1 MAVDIGPRIGIDGE
15 KTYKTEI
22 NNIIAQA
29 KMLSSEMKAVTSS
42 FDKNTTAEEKAAKTS
57 EVLNKQIENQQKRI
71 ELLTSKLQ
79 ESKDKTGENS
89 TETYKWQEA
98 VNKANAEL
106 NNMKK
111 KLDETSDGMDEN
123 KKDIKDVGDETE
135 EAGKKASVFGDV
147 LKANLTSDAI
157 KKGLEMLKNALKG
170 IGEAFK
176 EISLGSAAYADDI
189 ATMSTV
195 TGLST
200 KSLQEF
206 TYMSELVDTDVST
219 ITGSLTKL
227 TRTMSSAQDGS
238 KTATGA
244 FEKLGVAFKNSD
256 GSLRN
261 NEEVFYDVIEA
272 LGNMSNETE
281 RDALAMEI
289 FGKSAKEL
297 NPLIAAGKDGMEAF
311 RKEAEE
317 LGFVLTDEQLEALT
331 KVDDAYQRWQRTIE
345 MVKNTI
351 GVALAPAMESL
362 LTTAKEWVTG
372 IDWSAVGEAL
382 GEVMTEIGESLK
394 DVDVTQLL
402 KDITNGIKDLFNEVN
417 KIDFIGL
424 AKSIGNVINLISNH
438 GGKIAAAIGA
448 IGAAFAGLKI
458 ASLISSLG
466 GFGAAFAALTGPVG
480 IAIAAIGAIGA
491 VVMNWGTISTKATE
505 LWNNAKEAI
514 STAFTNLKE
523 SVTNTVEAMKTA
535 VTEKWESLK
544 NGIKNKV
551 TELKDAAVNKFQ
563 EMKNGLTEKVEAI
576 KGDVASKFEEIKSK
590 IQEKAE
596 GAKNKFLGAF
606 DEMKNGASTGA
617 GAVNR
622 AIAGISFGHLS
633 GAAGSA
639 YSWGYDMM
647 QNMANGINGGK
658 YLATNASS
666 GVARGI
672 SRYLHFSHPDVG
684 PLADFEEWMPDFMAG
699 LASGIKDNAYKVE
712 DAIDNVAGSLAF
724 SSPAANTTNN
734 SFGPV
739 AFNVTI
745 NSDTGLDRS
754 VVDNF
759 IQEVDE
765 GLSNLYNQRKAVF
778 G

>member
-1 MAVDIGPRIGIDGE
+1 MSVDIGPRIGIDGE
-15 KTYKTEI
+15 KQYRNEI
-22 NNIIAQA
+22 NNIITQA
-29 KMLSSEMKAVTSS
+29 KTLSTEMKVVTSS
-42 FDKNTTAEEKAAKTS
+42 FDKNTTAEEKAARTS
-57 EVLNKQIENQQKRI
+57 EVLTKQIDTQQKRLD
-71 ELLTSKLQ
+71 LLNEMLQHSK
-79 ESKDKTGENS
+79 EITGDNS
-89 TETYKWQEA
+89 TETMRWQQA
-98 VNKANAEL
+98 VNNATAEL
-106 NNMKK
+106 NDMKK
-111 KLDETSDGMDEN
+111 KLDETSNGMDEN
-123 KKDIKDVGDETE
+123 KEDIKDVGDETE
-135 EAGKKASVFGDV
+135 KAGKKASVFGDV

-157 KKGLEMLKNALKG
+157 KKGLETLKNALKG

-176 EISLGSAAYADDI
+176 EVAIGSAAYADDI
-189 ATMSTV
+189 STMATV

-227 TRTMSSAQDGS
+227 TKTMSSAKDGS
-238 KTATGA
+238 KTATSA
-244 FEKLGVAFKNSD
+244 FEELGVAFKNSD

-317 LGFVLTDEQLEALT
+317 LGYVLTDEQLEALT
-331 KVDDAYQRWQRTIE
+331 NVDDAYQRWQRTIE

-382 GEVMTEIGESLK
+382 GEVMTDIGESLK
-394 DVDVTQLL
+394 QVDVSQLL
-402 KDITNGIKDLFNEVN
+402 KDITKGIKDFFEEVK
-417 KIDFIGL
+417 KIDF
-424 AKSIGNVINLISNH
+424 KSFAESIANVINLISKH

-458 ASLISSLG
+458 ASLVSSLG

-491 VVMNWGTISTKATE
+491 VVMNWGTISTKAKE

-514 STAFTNLKE
+514 ATTFTNLKE
-523 SVTNTVEAMKTA
+523 SVTNTVESMKTA
-535 VTEKWESLK
+535 VIEKWENLK

-563 EMKNGLTEKVEAI
+563 EMKNGLTEKAETI
-576 KGDVASKFEEIKSK
+576 KSDVATKFGEIKDK
-590 IQEKAE
+590 IQTKAE
-596 GAKNKFLGAF
+596 EAKEKFLGAF
-606 DEMKNGASTGA
+606 DGMKQGASVGS
-617 GAVNR
+617 GAVNG
-622 AIAGISFGHLS
+622 AIAGVSFGHLS

-639 YSWGYDMM
+639 WGWGYDMM
-647 QNMANGINGGK
+647 SNMANGINSGK
-658 YLATNASS
+658 YLAINAAS
-666 GVARGI
+666 GVAHGI
-672 SRYLHFSHPDVG
+672 SKYLHFTHPDVG
-684 PLADFEEWMPDFMAG
+684 PLADFEKWMPDFMAG

-712 DAIDNVAGSLAF
+712 DAIDNVAGSLALN
-724 SSPAANTTNN
+724 PAANTTNN

>member
-15 KTYKTEI
+15 KQYRNEI
-22 NNIIAQA
+22 NNIITQA
-29 KMLSSEMKAVTSS
+29 KTLSTEMKAVTSS

-57 EVLNKQIENQQKRI
+57 EVLTKQIDTQQKRLD
-71 ELLTSKLQ
+71 LLNDMLQ
-79 ESKDKTGENS
+79 KSKDKTGENS
-89 TETYKWQEA
+89 TETLKWQQA
-98 VNKANAEL
+98 VNNATAEL
-106 NNMKK
+106 NDMKK
-111 KLDETSDGMDEN
+111 KLDETSNGMDEN
-123 KKDIKDVGDETE
+123 KEDIKDVGDETE
-135 EAGKKASVFGDV
+135 KAGKKASVFGDV

-157 KKGLEMLKNALKG
+157 KKGLEMLKDALKG

-176 EISLGSAAYADDI
+176 EISIGSAAYADDI
-189 ATMSTV
+189 STMATV
-195 TGLST
+195 TGLSA

-227 TRTMSSAQDGS
+227 TRTMSSAKDGS
-238 KTATGA
+238 KTATSA
-244 FEKLGVAFKNSD
+244 FEELGVAFKNSD

-317 LGFVLTDEQLEALT
+317 LGYVLSDEQLEALT
-331 KVDDAYQRWQRTIE
+331 NVDDAYQRWQRTIE

-382 GEVMTEIGESLK
+382 GEVMTDIGESLK
-394 DVDVTQLL
+394 QVDVTQLL
-402 KDITNGIKDLFNEVN
+402 KDITKGIKDFFNEVK
-417 KIDFIGL
+417 KIDFKGF
-424 AKSIGNVINLISNH
+424 AKSIGNVINLISKH

-491 VVMNWGTISTKATE
+491 VVMNWGTISTKAKE

-514 STAFTNLKE
+514 STTFTNLKE
-523 SVTNTVEAMKTA
+523 SVTNTVESMKTA

-563 EMKNGLTEKVEAI
+563 EMKNGLTEKVETI
-576 KGDVASKFEEIKSK
+576 KSDVATKFGEIKDK
-590 IQEKAE
+590 IQTKAE
-596 GAKNKFLGAF
+596 EAKNKFLGAF
-606 DEMKNGASTGA
+606 DQMKNGASTGA
-617 GAVNR
+617 GAVNG
-622 AIAGISFGHLS
+622 AIAGVSFGHLS

-639 YSWGYDMM
+639 WGWGYDMM
-647 QNMANGINGGK
+647 SNMANGINSGK
-658 YLATNASS
+658 YLAINAAS
-666 GVARGI
+666 GVAHGI

-684 PLADFEEWMPDFMAG
+684 PLAKFEEWMPDFMAG

-712 DAIDNVAGSLAF
+712 DAIDNVAGSLALN
-724 SSPAANTTNN
+724 PVANTTNN

>member
-15 KTYKTEI
+15 KNYKTQI

-57 EVLNKQIENQQKRI
+57 EVLNKQIENQQRRI

-123 KKDIKDVGDETE
+123 KEDIKDVGDETE

-176 EISLGSAAYADDI
+176 EISIGSAAYADDI
-189 ATMSTV
+189 STMSTV
-195 TGLST
+195 TGLSA

-227 TRTMSSAQDGS
+227 TKTMSSAKDGS

-244 FEKLGVAFKNSD
+244 FEQLGVAFKNSD

-311 RKEAEE
+311 RQEAEE
-317 LGFVLTDEQLEALT
+317 LGYVLTDEQLEALT
-331 KVDDAYQRWQRTIE
+331 SVDDAYQRWQRTIE

-394 DVDVTQLL
+394 QVDVSQLL
-402 KDITNGIKDLFNEVN
+402 KDITKGIKDFFKEVK
-417 KIDFIGL
+417 KIDFKGF
-424 AKSIGNVINLISNH
+424 AKSIGNVINLISKH
-438 GGKIAAAIGA
+438 GGQIAAAIGA

-491 VVMNWGTISTKATE
+491 VVMNWGTISTKAKE

-514 STAFTNLKE
+514 STTFTNLKE

-535 VTEKWESLK
+535 VTEKWENLK
-544 NGIKNKV
+544 NGINNKV

-563 EMKNGLTEKVEAI
+563 EMKSGLTEKVEAI
-576 KGDVASKFEEIKSK
+576 KGDVATKFEEIKGK
-590 IQEKAE
+590 IQTKAE
-596 GAKNKFLGAF
+596 EAKQKFLGAF
-606 DEMKNGASTGA
+606 DGMKQGSSVGVN
-617 GAVNR
+617 AVNG
-622 AIAGISFGHLS
+622 AIAGVNFGPLS
-633 GAAGSA
+633 GASGSA
-639 YSWGYDMM
+639 WGWGYDVGA
-647 QNMANGINGGK
+647 QMANGIK
-658 YLATNASS
+658 ASKS
-666 GVARGI
+666 LVESAASGI
-672 SRYLHFSHPDVG
+672 SHGIYKYLHFSHPDVG
-684 PLADFEEWMPDFMAG
+684 PLAKFEEWMPDFMAG

-724 SSPAANTTNN
+724 GSPASNTTNN

>member
-1 MAVDIGPRIGIDGE
+1 MAVDIGLRIGIDVE
-15 KTYKTEI
+15 KQYRNEI
-22 NNIIAQA
+22 NNIITQA
-29 KMLSSEMKAVTSS
+29 KTLSTEMKVVTSS
-42 FDKNTTAEEKAAKTS
+42 FDKNTTAEEKAARTS
-57 EVLNKQIENQQKRI
+57 EVLTKQIDTQQKRLD
-71 ELLTSKLQ
+71 LLNEMLQHSK
-79 ESKDKTGENS
+79 EITGDNS
-89 TETYKWQEA
+89 TETMRWQQA
-98 VNKANAEL
+98 VNNATAEL
-106 NNMKK
+106 NDMKK
-111 KLDETSDGMDEN
+111 KLDETSNGMDEN
-123 KKDIKDVGDETE
+123 KEDIKDVGDETE
-135 EAGKKASVFGDV
+135 KAGKKASVFGDV

-157 KKGLEMLKNALKG
+157 KKGLETLKNALKG

-176 EISLGSAAYADDI
+176 EVAIGSAAYADDI
-189 ATMSTV
+189 STMSTV
-195 TGLST
+195 TGLSA

-227 TRTMSSAQDGS
+227 TKTMSSAKDGS

-244 FEKLGVAFKNSD
+244 FEELGVAFKNSD

-317 LGFVLTDEQLEALT
+317 LGYVLTDEQLEALT
-331 KVDDAYQRWQRTIE
+331 NVDDAYQRWQRTIE

-382 GEVMTEIGESLK
+382 GEVMTDIGESLK
-394 DVDVTQLL
+394 QVDVGQLL
-402 KDITNGIKDLFNEVN
+402 KDITKGVKDFFKEVK
-417 KIDFIGL
+417 KIDFKGF
-424 AKSIGNVINLISNH
+424 AKSIGNVINLISKH

-458 ASLISSLG
+458 ASLVSSLG

-491 VVMNWGTISTKATE
+491 VVMNWGTISTKAKE

-514 STAFTNLKE
+514 STTFTNLKE
-523 SVTNTVEAMKTA
+523 SVTNTVESMKTA
-535 VTEKWESLK
+535 VTEKWENLK

-563 EMKNGLTEKVEAI
+563 EMKNGLTEKVETI
-576 KGDVASKFEEIKSK
+576 KSDVATKFGEIKDK
-590 IQEKAE
+590 IQTKAE
-596 GAKNKFLGAF
+596 EAKQKFLGAF
-606 DEMKNGASTGA
+606 DQMKNGASTGA
-617 GAVNR
+617 GAVNG
-622 AIAGISFGHLS
+622 AIAGVSFGHLS

-639 YSWGYDMM
+639 WGWGYDMM
-647 QNMANGINGGK
+647 SNMANGINSGK
-658 YLATNASS
+658 YLAINAAS
-666 GVARGI
+666 GVAHGI

-684 PLADFEEWMPDFMAG
+684 PLAKFEEWMPDFMAG

-712 DAIDNVAGSLAF
+712 DAIDNVAGSLALN
-724 SSPAANTTNN
+724 PASNTTNN

>member
-15 KTYKTEI
+15 KQYRTEI
-22 NNIIAQA
+22 NNIITQA
-29 KMLSSEMKAVTSS
+29 KTLSTEMKAVTSS

-57 EVLNKQIENQQKRI
+57 EVLTKQIDTQQKRLD
-71 ELLTSKLQ
+71 LLNDMLQ
-79 ESKDKTGENS
+79 KSKDKTGENS
-89 TETYKWQEA
+89 TETMKWQQA
-98 VNKANAEL
+98 VNNATAEL
-106 NNMKK
+106 NDMKK
-111 KLDETSDGMDEN
+111 KLDETSNGMDEN
-123 KKDIKDVGDETE
+123 KEGIKDVGDETE
-135 EAGKKASVFGDV
+135 KAGKKASVFGDV

-176 EISLGSAAYADDI
+176 DIAIGSAAYADDI

-206 TYMSELVDTDVST
+206 TYMSELVDTDVSV

-227 TRTMSSAQDGS
+227 TRTMSSAKDGS

-394 DVDVTQLL
+394 QVDVSQLL
-402 KDITNGIKDLFNEVN
+402 KDITNGIKDLFNVVKE
-417 KIDFIGL
+417 IDFIGL
-424 AKSIGNVINLISNH
+424 AKSIGNVINLISNN
-438 GGKIAAAIGA
+438 GRKIAAAIGA

-514 STAFTNLKE
+514 STTFTNLKE

-551 TELKDAAVNKFQ
+551 TELKDAAVNKFE
-563 EMKNGLTEKVEAI
+563 EMKNGLTEKVETI
-576 KGDVASKFEEIKSK
+576 KSDVATKFGEIKDK
-590 IQEKAE
+590 IQTKAE
-596 GAKNKFLGAF
+596 EAKQKFLGAF
-606 DEMKNGASTGA
+606 DQMKNGASTGA
-617 GAVNR
+617 GEVNR

-639 YSWGYDMM
+639 WSWGYDMM
-647 QNMANGINGGK
+647 SNMANGINSGK
-658 YLATNASS
+658 SLASNAAS

-672 SRYLHFSHPDVG
+672 RRYLHFSHPDVG

-724 SSPAANTTNN
+724 NSPASNTTNN

>member
-57 EVLNKQIENQQKRI
+57 EVLNKQIENQQRRI

-79 ESKDKTGENS
+79 ESKEKTGDNS

-111 KLDETSDGMDEN
+111 KLDETSSGMDEN
-123 KKDIKDVGDETE
+123 KEDIKDIGDETE
-135 EAGKKASVFGDV
+135 KAGKKASVFGDV

-176 EISLGSAAYADDI
+176 EVALGSAAYADDI

-219 ITGSLTKL
+219 ITGSLAKL
-227 TRTMSSAQDGS
+227 TKTMSSAKDGS

-244 FEKLGVAFKNSD
+244 FEQLGVAFKNSD

-331 KVDDAYQRWQRTIE
+331 KVDDAYQRWKRTIE

-351 GVALAPAMESL
+351 GVALAPAMEAL
-362 LTTAKEWVTG
+362 LTTAKELVTG

-394 DVDVTQLL
+394 QVDVSQLL
-402 KDITNGIKDLFNEVN
+402 KDITNGIKDLFNEVE
-417 KIDFIGL
+417 KIDFKGF
-424 AKSIGNVINLISNH
+424 AESIGKVINLISKH

-514 STAFTNLKE
+514 STTFTNLKE

-535 VTEKWESLK
+535 VTEKWENLK

-551 TELKDAAVNKFQ
+551 TELKDAAVNTFQ
-563 EMKNGLTEKVEAI
+563 EMKNGLTEKVETI
-576 KGDVASKFEEIKSK
+576 KSDVATKFGDIKDK
-590 IQEKAE
+590 IQTKAE
-596 GAKNKFLGAF
+596 EAKNKFLGAF
-606 DEMKNGASTGA
+606 DQMKNGASTGA

-639 YSWGYDMM
+639 WSWGHDMM
-647 QNMANGINGGK
+647 SNMANGINSAK
-658 YLATNASS
+658 YLAVNAASA
-666 GVARGI
+666 VARGI
-672 SRYLHFSHPDVG
+672 SRFLHFSHPDVG
-684 PLADFEEWMPDFMAG
+684 PLAKFEEWMPDFMAG

-712 DAIDNVAGSLAF
+712 DAIDNVAGTLAF
-724 SSPAANTTNN
+724 NSPASNTTNN

>member
-15 KTYKTEI
+15 KTYKTQI

-57 EVLNKQIENQQKRI
+57 EVLTKQIDNQQKRI

-79 ESKDKTGENS
+79 ESKEKTGDNS

-111 KLDETSDGMDEN
+111 KLDETSSGMDEN
-123 KKDIKDVGDETE
+123 KEDIKDVGDETE
-135 EAGKKASVFGDV
+135 KAGKKASVFGDV

-157 KKGLEMLKNALKG
+157 KKGLDMLKNALKG

-176 EISLGSAAYADDI
+176 EVAIGSAAYADDI
-189 ATMSTV
+189 STMSTV

-206 TYMSELVDTDVST
+206 TYMSELVDTDVSV

-227 TRTMSSAQDGS
+227 TRTMSSAKDGS

-331 KVDDAYQRWQRTIE
+331 SVDDAYQRWQRTIE

-382 GEVMTEIGESLK
+382 GEVMTDIGESLK
-394 DVDVTQLL
+394 QVDVTQLL
-402 KDITNGIKDLFNEVN
+402 KDITKGIKDFFNVVK
-417 KIDFIGL
+417 KIDFKGF
-424 AKSIGNVINLISNH
+424 AKSIGNVINLISKH
-438 GGKIAAAIGA
+438 GGTIAAAIGA

-491 VVMNWGTISTKATE
+491 VVMNWGTISTKAKE

-514 STAFTNLKE
+514 ATTFTNLKE

-535 VTEKWESLK
+535 VTEKWENLK
-544 NGIKNKV
+544 NGINNKV

-563 EMKNGLTEKVEAI
+563 EMKEGLTEKVETI
-576 KGDVASKFEEIKSK
+576 KSDVATKFGEIKDK
-590 IQEKAE
+590 IQTKAE
-596 GAKNKFLGAF
+596 EAKQKFLGAF
-606 DEMKNGASTGA
+606 DQMKNGASTGA
-617 GAVNR
+617 GAVNG
-622 AIAGISFGHLS
+622 AIAGVSFGHLS

-639 YSWGYDMM
+639 WGWGYDMM
-647 QNMANGINGGK
+647 SNMANGINSGK
-658 YLATNASS
+658 YLAVNAAS
-666 GVARGI
+666 GVAHGI

-684 PLADFEEWMPDFMAG
+684 PLAKFEEWMPDFMAG
-699 LASGIKDNAYKVE
+699 LANGIKDNAYKVE

>member
-15 KTYKTEI
+15 KQYRNEI
-22 NNIIAQA
+22 NNIITQA
-29 KMLSSEMKAVTSS
+29 KTLSTEMKVVTSS
-42 FDKNTTAEEKAAKTS
+42 FDKNTTAEEKAARTS
-57 EVLNKQIENQQKRI
+57 EVLTKQIDTQQKRLD
-71 ELLTSKLQ
+71 LLNEMLQHSK
-79 ESKDKTGENS
+79 EITGDNS
-89 TETYKWQEA
+89 TETMKWQQA
-98 VNKANAEL
+98 VNNATAEL
-106 NNMKK
+106 NDMKK
-111 KLDETSDGMDEN
+111 KLDETSNGMDEN
-123 KKDIKDVGDETE
+123 KEDIKDVGDETE
-135 EAGKKASVFGDV
+135 KAGKKASVFGDV

-176 EISLGSAAYADDI
+176 EISIGSAAYADDI
-189 ATMSTV
+189 STMATV
-195 TGLST
+195 TGLSA

-227 TRTMSSAQDGS
+227 TKTMSSAKDGS
-238 KTATGA
+238 KTATSA
-244 FEKLGVAFKNSD
+244 FEELGVAFKNSD

-317 LGFVLTDEQLEALT
+317 LGYVLTDEQLEALT
-331 KVDDAYQRWQRTIE
+331 NVDDAYQRWQRTIE

-362 LTTAKEWVTG
+362 LTTAKELVTG

-382 GEVMTEIGESLK
+382 GEVMTDIGESLK
-394 DVDVTQLL
+394 QVDVSQLL
-402 KDITNGIKDLFNEVN
+402 KDITKGIKDFFKEVK
-417 KIDFIGL
+417 KIDFKGF
-424 AKSIGNVINLISNH
+424 AKSIGNVINLISKH

-491 VVMNWGTISTKATE
+491 VVMNWGTISTNAKE

-514 STAFTNLKE
+514 ATTFTNLKE
-523 SVTNTVEAMKTA
+523 SVTNTVESMKAA
-535 VTEKWESLK
+535 VTEKWENLK
-544 NGIKNKV
+544 NGIKNIV

-563 EMKNGLTEKVEAI
+563 EMKNGLTEKVETI
-576 KGDVASKFEEIKSK
+576 KSDVATKFGEIKDK
-590 IQEKAE
+590 IQTKAE
-596 GAKNKFLGAF
+596 EAKEKFLGAF
-606 DEMKNGASTGA
+606 DGMKQGASVGA
-617 GAVNR
+617 GAVNG
-622 AIAGISFGHLS
+622 AIAGVSFGHLS

-639 YSWGYDMM
+639 WGWGYDMM
-647 QNMANGINGGK
+647 SNMANGINSGK
-658 YLATNASS
+658 YLAINAAS
-666 GVARGI
+666 GVAHGI

-684 PLADFEEWMPDFMAG
+684 PLAKFEEWMPDFMAG

-712 DAIDNVAGSLAF
+712 DAIDNVAGSLALN
-724 SSPAANTTNN
+724 PAANTTNN